1 MADFMDWK
9 NDFLKLYMSTNK
21 NEVQQAINLKEENI
35 PRYLYRYR
43 SASKAKFVQNE
54 LLGQIYMPHISELN
68 DPFDSCSLLGSE
80 NINHYFDMEDFR
92 AKLEHIIGSKIPK
105 EKLNADT
112 WSEDMIDYVM
122 SLQGIPDI
130 NKKTAKE
137 LYQMDT
143 RSNLEKANAR
153 LNKIVKSDYRI
164 ACFSET
170 PYNLPM
176 WNHYANGHRGICLEY
191 DTLKF
196 NYNQDL
202 RQRLFPVYYQDKLP
216 DILELMKDMDLKHL
230 PKSLFDYI
238 LIHKLRDW
246 SYEKEWRLVLN
257 LVQIDE
263 ADNNGDI
270 GTIKWLTKPS
280 KVYMGTK
287 IDEDMKYFII
297 WLCEKLKVDI
307 YQMECTEYGLRESV
321 VGKWSERRT

>member
-1 MADFMDWK
+1 MDWK
-9 NDFLKLYMSTNK
+9 DEFLKLYMSTNES
-21 NEVQQAINLKEENI
+21 EVQQAINLKDVHI
-35 PRYLYRYR
+35 PQHLYRYR
-43 SASKAKFVQNE
+43 SASEEKFVQSE

-92 AKLEHIIGSKIPK
+92 AKLEHITGLKIPK

-122 SLQGIPDI
+122 SLQGIPGT

-137 LYQMDT
+137 LYQLDT
-143 RSNLEKANAR
+143 RGNLEESNAR

-170 PYNLPM
+170 AYNLPM

-196 NYNQDL
+196 NYNPNL
-202 RQRLFPVYYQDKLP
+202 RKQLFPVYYQDKLP
-216 DILELMKDMDLKHL
+216 DILKLMKDMDLNHL
-230 PKSLFDYI
+230 SKSLFDYI
-238 LIHKLRDW
+238 LIHKLNDW

-257 LVQIDE
+257 LLQIEE
-263 ADNNGDI
+263 ANNKGDT

-280 KVYMGTK
+280 KVYMGAKTG
-287 IDEDMKYFII
+287 EDMKYFII
-297 WLCEKLKVDI
+297 RLCEKLKIDI
-307 YQMECTEYGLRESV
+307 YRMECTEYGLKESV
-321 VGKWSERRT
+321 VEKWSEKRT